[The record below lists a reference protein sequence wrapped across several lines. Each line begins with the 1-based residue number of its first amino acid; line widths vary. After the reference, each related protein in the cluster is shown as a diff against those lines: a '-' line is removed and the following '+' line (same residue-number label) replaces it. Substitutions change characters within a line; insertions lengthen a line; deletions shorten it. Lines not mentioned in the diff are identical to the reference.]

1 MQRSSASGLGLLFL
15 ACLDASGCGGESGEG
30 AGRSLSDGALAGSDG
45 RVVRDSLVGVDRSGS
60 CDFSPG
66 AAGLGDPYFPGS
78 GNGGYDVDRYEL
90 EVAYDP
96 ATDELEGEATIIARA
111 TQDLSRFN
119 LDLDGLTVDEIDVER
134 QGATWT
140 REGGELVITPAR
152 GICEHARFATRIRY
166 HGVPE
171 PVTTGPLFAGG
182 FVHTA
187 DGALVAGE
195 PQAAA
200 KWFPV
205 NDHPRDAARYTL
217 AITAPSDL
225 DVIAIGKLVD
235 ERTRDGW
242 TTWTW
247 RAREPMAPYLV
258 GWTIGHY
265 EVDTYRDR
273 GISFVDAIDIDLF
286 TPELVPVSGSH
297 VALSGQ
303 ASSSYKRITRT
314 IAVPVSGGD
323 LTFHVERDIE
333 SSWDYFFVEAHPV
346 GSDAWTTLPD
356 RDGFAQQS
364 TGFCALPFIHP
375 FTFNYL
381 SLDPDGPEPCAPTG
395 LTGQWWAATGASQG
409 WEQWRIDLS
418 SYAGQ
423 DVEIALTYASDDV
436 VQRDGVAIDD
446 VAFTT
451 GEGTTSFEDGDTGGW
466 QVPGAPP
473 PTTVNENDWFVA
485 GVEDLPPALGPIIQ
499 ETLARQ
505 GEIIAFAESVFGDY
519 PFRDAGAI
527 VHDAPGVFFALE
539 NQTRPTYAGGFFE
552 GGDAGVSLVV
562 HELAHQWFGDLV
574 RVDTWQHTW
583 LNEGFA
589 TYAQWLWSESEGET
603 STDLIFE
610 SFYEIPADSSFWQVV
625 IGDPGPALLFDFSV
639 YGRGAMTLHVL
650 RGAVG
655 DDAFFRILR
664 RWGAHER
671 KGTTAD
677 FIALAERISGQELDD
692 LFGEWLF
699 AAGRPEHP
707 APLAAARSIETDA
720 AARQRAAALVRSIAR
735 QARSGG

>member
-1 MQRSSASGLGLLFL
+1 MPCG
-15 ACLDASGCGGESGEG
+15 DARRVGSVCCSWCAWRPPGAGGEDGEG
-30 AGRSLSDGALAGSDG
+30 AERALSGGARAGGDAASRS
-45 RVVRDSLVGVDRSGS
+45 DSRPGLDRSAS

-90 EVAYDP
+90 AVTYDP
-96 ATDELEGEATIIARA
+96 ATDELVGEATIVARA

-119 LDLDGLTVDEIDVER
+119 LDLDGLTVDSIEVER
-134 QGATWT
+134 RGATWT
-140 REGGELVITPAR
+140 RDGGELVITPAR
-152 GICEHARFATRIRY
+152 GIHEHTRFTAKIRY

-182 FVHTA
+182 FVHTE

-217 AITAPSDL
+217 DITAPSGL
-225 DVIAIGKLVD
+225 DVVAIGELVD
-235 ERTRDGW
+235 TRARDGW

-247 RAREPMAPYLV
+247 RASAPMAPYLV
-258 GWTIGHY
+258 GWTIGNY

-273 GISFVDAIDIDLF
+273 GISFVDAIDVDLF
-286 TPELVPVSGSH
+286 TPELLPVSGEH
-297 VALSGQ
+297 LALSGQ
-303 ASSSYKRITRT
+303 ADSSYKRIART
-314 IAVPVSGGD
+314 IAVPTSGGE
-323 LTFHVERDIE
+323 LTFHVEREIE
-333 SSWDYFFVEAHPV
+333 SNWDFFFVEAHVV

-356 RDGFAQQS
+356 LDGFAQQS
-364 TGFCALPFIHP
+364 TGACALPFIHP
-375 FTFNYL
+375 FAFNYL
-381 SLDPDGPEPCAPTG
+381 SLDPDGPELCAPAG
-395 LTGQWWAATGASQG
+395 LTGQWWAATGASDG
-409 WEQWRIDLS
+409 WERWRVDLS

-423 DVEIALTYASDDV
+423 EVEIALTYASDDV
-436 VQRDGVAIDD
+436 VQLAGVAIDD

-473 PTTVNENDWFVA
+473 PETVNESDWFVA

-499 ETLARQ
+499 QTLARQ
-505 GEIIAFAESVFGDY
+505 GEIIAFEEGVFGDY

-552 GGDAGVSLVV
+552 AADAGASLVV

-589 TYAQWLWSESEGET
+589 TYAQWLWSEREGGA
-603 STDLIFE
+603 SVDLIFD
-610 SFYEIPADSSFWQVV
+610 SFYEIPADFSFWQLV
-625 IGDPGPALLFDFSV
+625 IGDPGPEQLFDFPV

-650 RGAVG
+650 RRAVG
-655 DDAFFRILR
+655 DDAFFRILK
-664 RWGAHER
+664 RWGVAR
-671 KGTTAD
+671 
-677 FIALAERISGQELDD
+677 
-692 LFGEWLF
+692 
-699 AAGRPEHP
+699 
-707 APLAAARSIETDA
+707 APGDHRGLRRARRA
-720 AARQRAAALVRSIAR
+720 NLGPGAR
-735 QARSGG
+735 